1 MAVYT
6 EELNT
11 NYNFPNIDIFNWLK
25 DGVVIGYRAR
35 PQTGY
40 VMYDTT
46 DQTYELQT
54 DPETGD
60 FVLDEMGNPI
70 EIPVIYYYTM
80 AGFPLA
86 YNFNNFTWVAV
97 LRSTVDENYI
107 FGDVT
112 DKPVEE
118 PPLEVSE

>member
-6 EELNT
+6 EKINT

-46 DQTYELQT
+46 EQHSELQT

-70 EIPVIYYYTM
+70 EMPVIYYYTM

-86 YNFNNFTWVAV
+86 FDFNNNFTWVAV
-97 LRSTVDENYI
+97 LRSTVNENYI
-107 FGDVT
+107 YGDVT
-112 DKPVEE
+112 DKPEIM
-118 PPLEVSE
+118 